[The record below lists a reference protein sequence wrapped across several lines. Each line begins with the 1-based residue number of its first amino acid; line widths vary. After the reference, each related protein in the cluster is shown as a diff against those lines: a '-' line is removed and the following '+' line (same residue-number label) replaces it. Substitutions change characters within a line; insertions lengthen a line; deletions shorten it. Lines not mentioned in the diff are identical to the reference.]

1 MTQTGNDASSGQKP
15 GNPPG
20 AAPSDA
26 TRKPQREDFA
36 RDAAKLAALREAMR
50 EQGQSRQRNIPTS
63 SDLASRRRLLD
74 TAKWALPLCAALLL
88 GSIAVWPEIARWLSA
103 NKAVMREMA
112 QMHVESG
119 NLEGAVYRG
128 LDAHNRPYMIT
139 SRIAHQNGPDRVDLV
154 DPVADTHMAGGGWAE
169 IRADKG
175 VYMQHE
181 QTLNLTGHVVLYRD
195 DGTLLNGLTA
205 DIDLH
210 RSVIASNDWVHAE
223 GQFGILDAQGYFIDQ
238 HANLL
243 QFVGPQRVI
252 RHDDRQDAMPSLTS
266 PAHKAP

>member
-1 MTQTGNDASSGQKP
+1 MTGTQENKDRKP
-15 GNPPG
+15 
-20 AAPSDA
+20 
-26 TRKPQREDFA
+26 PQREDFA

-74 TAKWALPLCAALLL
+74 TAKWALPLTAAVLL

-103 NKAVMREMA
+103 NRAVMQEMA
-112 QMHVESG
+112 QMRVESG
-119 NLEGAVYRG
+119 NLEGAIYRG

-139 SRIAHQNGPDRVDLV
+139 ARIAHQNGPDRVDLV

-169 IRADKG
+169 IKADKG

-181 QTLNLTGHVVLYRD
+181 QTLNLTDHVVLCRD

-223 GQFGILDAQGYFIDQ
+223 GPFGILDAQGYFIDQ

-252 RHDDRQDAMPSLTS
+252 RNDDRQDAMPSLTP
-266 PAHKAP
+266 PARTSSTQKAP